1 MSGTQKPHFAVD
13 LNEIERQLAQAQ
25 SAPSSHSSSGGRHD
39 PLADLARIG
48 GQDDPFEALLAGER
62 TRGHASQ
69 PERREPLFAAR
80 SPAAADPY
88 AQRGAPQPV
97 EFQDNLHDEEPR
109 APAYGYQQPVAAAP
123 AEYDQRG
130 YSQDGYA
137 QDYYDGNHDPHA
149 GQYDEAAYQPP
160 RSRSRKGVLALGA
173 ILGVVALGSAG
184 AFMFSGGSA
193 AITGGEPPLIAASNE
208 PIKVAPQNPGG
219 VEIPNQ
225 NKQIYERAQSG
236 TTKVVSNSEQP
247 VDVKQAVRMNGGS
260 VADATG
266 SAGPAPQ
273 AGGGLNLGEPRKV
286 RTISI
291 KPDGT
296 LARPEPEAKVAAV
309 AAPPAMTMPAANP
322 PAPAAATP
330 APPTPAPAPAPKP
343 VAATPAPAT
352 PAAKPAPVAATE
364 TPAAPQKVASIQPT
378 APAAA
383 APAEAPVGGFS
394 VQLGVRGSEKD
405 AQTAFGQFQKKY
417 QELAGQPALI
427 RKAEIN
433 GNTVFRVRAG
443 PMSRDDASQI
453 CSAVQGQGGQCFVAK
468 N

>member
-25 SAPSSHSSSGGRHD
+25 SAPPSHASLGGRHD

-80 SPAAADPY
+80 GPAVGDSY
-88 AQRGAPQPV
+88 AQHSARQPV
-97 EFQDNLHDEEPR
+97 DFQDNLHDEEPQ

-123 AEYDQRG
+123 AEYDQHG

-137 QDYYDGNHDPHA
+137 QDYYDGNGDPHA

-247 VDVKQAVRMNGGS
+247 VDVKQTVRMNGGS

-266 SAGPAPQ
+266 SAGPAPH

-296 LARPEPEAKVAAV
+296 LARPEPEAKVATV
-309 AAPPAMTMPAANP
+309 AAPPAMTMPAASP
-322 PAPAAATP
+322 PAPAAA
-330 APPTPAPAPAPKP
+330 PAPAPRP

-383 APAEAPVGGFS
+383 APAEASLGGFS

-405 AQTAFGQFQKKY
+405 AQAAFGQFQKKY

-433 GNTVFRVRAG
+433 GSTVFRVRAG

>member
-25 SAPSSHSSSGGRHD
+25 SAPPSHASSGGRHD

-80 SPAAADPY
+80 GPAVGDPY
-88 AQRGAPQPV
+88 AQRSARQPV
-97 EFQDNLHDEEPR
+97 DFQDNLHDEEPQ

-123 AEYDQRG
+123 AEYDQHG

-137 QDYYDGNHDPHA
+137 QDYYDGNNDPHA

-247 VDVKQAVRMNGGS
+247 VDVKQTVRMNGGS

-309 AAPPAMTMPAANP
+309 AAPPAMTMPAASP
-322 PAPAAATP
+322 PAPAAAPHLPP
-330 APPTPAPAPAPKP
+330 APQLLLRRACRRDPRFRHSRREARACGRHRNPGSARRRWPRSSRPRPRPPHPRRPLSAASRSSSACAARKRTRRRPSVSSRRNTRNSPA
-343 VAATPAPAT
+343 
-352 PAAKPAPVAATE
+352 
-364 TPAAPQKVASIQPT
+364 
-378 APAAA
+378 
-383 APAEAPVGGFS
+383 
-394 VQLGVRGSEKD
+394 
-405 AQTAFGQFQKKY
+405 
-417 QELAGQPALI
+417 
-427 RKAEIN
+427 
-433 GNTVFRVRAG
+433 
-443 PMSRDDASQI
+443 SRR
-453 CSAVQGQGGQCFVAK
+453 
-468 N
+468 